1 MTGAF
6 QKAGGESRVEIFS
19 YAGLTPHATAM
30 LTSFLGTMMIFLMVL
45 PARNGFTFSDAW
57 AAASRSAWEMSTG
70 TLMTSRSLPLT
81 WTGIS
86 RVSSI
91 SRAGLKVGQDW

>member
-19 YAGLTPHATAM
+19 YAGLTPHATM

-45 PARNGFTFSDAW
+45 PARNGLTFSDAF
-57 AAASRSAWEMSTG
+57 AADSRSAWEMSTG